1 MKLALSTAAALLA
14 TTAATAGGIDR
25 TLNNYSVLF
34 EEGNYVELSF
44 SRVTPDV
51 SGEYPVDPP
60 LFNGGSTGDLAE
72 DFSTAALS
80 MKYGLR
86 NGLDVGL
93 FLNQP
98 FGADANYTAG
108 SYQGLSAEWDSNQIA
123 VVLKYQATPNIS
135 VYGGIRS
142 IESQASLLIPNALI
156 AAPIAGELGAQAQA
170 LGGTAQAQ
178 GARAQALGARATLL
192 GARAQEEAARAG
204 LLQVQ
209 AQDAAAGGDLAT
221 AQALGAQAA
230 DAAGTAQALGDR
242 ATTLGARAQA
252 LGATAQATGSQAQT
266 LGGQAQ
272 AILASALND
281 SPTDGPYTYRLN
293 SDSDRQTSFII
304 GAAYERPEIALRVA
318 LTYESGYTH
327 EFRSTETL
335 SAVPGFPVTST
346 TEVEMPDVITLD
358 FQSGVAPGTLVFG
371 SIRHATWGDWQVRPA
386 GYENL
391 TGTRVTGIDDDVTTY
406 RIGVGRAFTDQLS
419 GFVRF
424 TYEDGSGGVLSRLA
438 PTDGSRAFG
447 FGGSYE
453 VTQAIKVTGGV
464 EFVSFGDGTDASGVQ
479 FSGNDAVGVGLS
491 VGYTF

>member
-51 SGEYPVDPP
+51 SGDYPVDPP
-60 LFNGGSTGDLAE
+60 LFTGGSTGDMAE

-156 AAPIAGELGAQAQA
+156 AAPIAQNIGAQAQA
-170 LGGTAQAQ
+170 LGDSARAQ
-178 GARAQALGARATLL
+178 GAAAQALGDRATALGARAQTI
-192 GARAQEEAARAG
+192 GTRAQTLAG
-204 LLQVQ
+204 Q
-209 AQDAAAGGDLAT
+209 AQAAALAGDLAT
-221 AQALGAQAA
+221 AQALGAQAQ
-230 DAAGTAQALGDR
+230 TLGDR
-242 ATTLGARAQA
+242 ATAIGARATGLGAQAQAQGAVAQATGAQAQA
-252 LGATAQATGSQAQT
+252 LGAQAQ
-266 LGGQAQ
+266 G
-272 AILASALND
+272 ILTSALND
-281 SPTDGPYTYRLN
+281 DPINGPYSYRLD
-293 SDSDRQTSFII
+293 SDSDRQTSFLI

-318 LTYESGYTH
+318 LTYEQGYTH
-327 EFRSTETL
+327 EFTSTETI
-335 SAVPGFPVTST
+335 SALPAISGVGT

-371 SIRHATWGDWQVRPA
+371 SIRHATWGDWEVRPA
-386 GYENL
+386 GYETL

-419 GFVRF
+419 GFVRV

-453 VTQAIKVTGGV
+453 VSSAIKVTGGV
-464 EFVSFGDGTDASGVQ
+464 EFVSFGDGTDASGVT